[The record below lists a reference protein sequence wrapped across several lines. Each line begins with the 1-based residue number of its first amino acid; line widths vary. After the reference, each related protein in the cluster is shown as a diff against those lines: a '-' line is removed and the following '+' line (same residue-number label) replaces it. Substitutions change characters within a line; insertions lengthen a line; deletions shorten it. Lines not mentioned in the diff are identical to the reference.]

1 MSSSSPHAAAPGQAS
16 ISKDV
21 GERARKRDPKQKPL
35 DLKILVRLFK
45 YTKPYALHRNILC
58 SLAIIRSIQLPILA
72 WALGEVIGG
81 PITNRQPDQ
90 LVWYVLGFAALAVVV
105 EVTFYFRVK
114 LALQLGENVVHD
126 LRNAAF
132 RHLHTMPMSFFHRT
146 KLGTII
152 SRMTSDT
159 EALRTG
165 VQNVLFISLVQLG
178 QGIVSA
184 LIMCW
189 IDWVLFLIVLA
200 MAPGLY
206 IMTDIFRHRLSK
218 ASREVQES
226 FSRVT
231 ASLAEA
237 VNGIRVTQGFARE
250 EVNAG
255 LFRSLIQ
262 DHSRYNIN
270 VARASAMYLPILD
283 LNTQFFTGALL
294 VIGGYRVLSP
304 EINMPLEDL
313 IQFLFLAALFFQ
325 PVQVLGQMY
334 TMALQSMAGA
344 ERVFNFL
351 DTKPDWED
359 EPDAKDVEITHGKVE
374 FRDVDFSYDG
384 KAKVLRGVSFAAEP
398 GTTTALVGET
408 GSGKSTI
415 LALVSKFYL
424 PGGGQVLFDGTPVQ
438 KIKTQCLH
446 RHLGVVQQQ
455 NFLFTGSVYDNI
467 RFGKPEASEDEVWQC
482 LDDLGCKDL
491 MEKLPDRLETI
502 VGEKGTGISLGQR
515 QLICFARAL
524 LPDPKFI
531 QLDEATSSIDAI
543 TELRLQNAL
552 AMLLS
557 GRTSFVVAHRL
568 STIRRA
574 DQIILLSHGQ
584 VMEVGNHA
592 ALLARDGAYAKLYR
606 QFTDATESVKNEL

>member
-1 MSSSSPHAAAPGQAS
+1 MNQAAAPGQAA
-16 ISKDV
+16 ISRQR
-21 GERARKRDPKQKPL
+21 GPAEPKQRPL
-35 DLKILVRLFK
+35 DSGIFVRLFG
-45 YTKPYALHRNILC
+45 YTRPYAALRNV
-58 SLAIIRSIQLPILA
+58 LAGLALTRSVQLPVLA
-72 WALGEVIGG
+72 WILGEVIGG
-81 PITNRQPDQ
+81 PISNRQPDA
-90 LVWYVLGFAALAVVV
+90 LFWGVLGFLAFSVFV
-105 EVTFYFRVK
+105 EVTFYFRSR
-114 LALQLGENVVHD
+114 LALQLGESVVHD
-126 LRNAAF
+126 LRAECFA
-132 RHLHTMPMSFFHRT
+132 HLHRMPMSFFHRT

-152 SRMTSDT
+152 SRLTSDI

-165 VQNVLFISLVQLG
+165 VQNVLFISIVQLG

-184 LIMCW
+184 IIMCW
-189 IDWVLFLIVLA
+189 IDWALFLIVLA

-218 ASREVQES
+218 ASRDVQES

-255 LFRSLIQ
+255 LFRQLIQ

-270 VARASAMYLPILD
+270 MARASALYLPILD

-294 VIGGYRVLSP
+294 VIGAYRVLSP
-304 EINMPLEDL
+304 EIAMPLEDL

-325 PVQVLGQMY
+325 PVQVLGQQY
-334 TMALQSMAGA
+334 NVALQAMAGA
-344 ERVFNFL
+344 ERVFRFL

-359 EPDAKDVEITHGKVE
+359 DPAAREVKLTTGQVE
-374 FRDVDFSYDG
+374 FRGVNFSYDG
-384 KAKVLRGVSFAAEP
+384 ETPVLRDLSFTAPP

-424 PGGGQVLFDGTPVQ
+424 PGGGELLFDGIPVE
-438 KIKTQCLH
+438 KITTQSLH

-467 RFGKPEASEDEVWQC
+467 RFGRPEATEAEVWDC
-482 LDDLGCKDL
+482 LDQLGCKDL
-491 MEKLPDRLETI
+491 IEQLPQSLATI
-502 VGEKGTGISLGQR
+502 VGEKGTGVSLGQR

-531 QLDEATSSIDAI
+531 LLDEATSSIDAI
-543 TELRLQNAL
+543 TELRLQNAMT
-552 AMLLS
+552 MLLS

-574 DQIILLSHGQ
+574 DQILLLSHGRL
-584 VMEVGNHA
+584 VESGDHRS
-592 ALLARDGAYAKLYR
+592 LLERNGDYAKLYR
-606 QFTDATESVKNEL
+606 QFTDAAESVKNEL